1 MSVRRIS
8 LISFG
13 CPKNTADSESL
24 IRRLALEAGIS
35 YEASPKMADVIV
47 VNTCG
52 FVEDAKRESIDAILE
67 TLEHRAGGQ
76 RLVVM
81 GCLAKRYG
89 AELKAEIPEIDAIFG
104 VAQEDEIVNYL
115 SSGAEPVRLVED
127 GLTSLMFDHGVCAPS
142 VPIKV
147 AEGCDRKCTYCAIP
161 SIRGPFVSRGQQDI
175 LNEAERYVRG
185 GAREL
190 VLVAQDLTAY
200 GVGGYGL
207 PQLIRDICS
216 IQGEFWVRPMY
227 LHPSGI
233 TDELLGVFAQ
243 GGKVTPYVDMPLQHS
258 EGKILK
264 LMGRGGSR
272 RSLLGLVKRVRAAIP
287 GVALRTTFIVGFPG
301 EGEAEFEGLLEF
313 IEEARF
319 ERMGV
324 FKYSKEDGTT
334 ARALKGQVPRRVKE
348 SRYHRA
354 MVLQAGISLEHNRA
368 LVGSRARVLI
378 EEAMPGGIPAIGRIT
393 TQAPEIDG
401 LTFVQ
406 NPGGLLARGDFVDIN
421 ITRAMD
427 YDIEG
432 EPV

>member
-1 MSVRRIS
+1 MSVKRIS

-24 IRRLALEAGIS
+24 IRRLASEAGIS
-35 YEASPKMADVIV
+35 YDAHPEMADVIV

-52 FVEDAKRESIDAILE
+52 FIEDAKRESIDAILE
-67 TLEHRAGGQ
+67 VLERRAEGQ

-104 VAQEDEIVNYL
+104 VAQEDEIVDYL
-115 SSGAEPVRLVED
+115 SAGSATVSPVEGD
-127 GLTSLMFDHGVCAPS
+127 LTSLMFEQGKCAPS

-161 SIRGPFVSRGQQDI
+161 SMRGSFTSRRPDEI
-175 LNEAERYVRG
+175 LAEAERYVRG

-190 VLVAQDLTAY
+190 MLVAQDLTAY
-200 GVGGYGL
+200 GAAGYGL
-207 PQLIRDICS
+207 PDLIRDIRS
-216 IQGEFWVRPMY
+216 IDGDFWVRPMY
-227 LHPSGI
+227 LHPSGM

-258 EGKILK
+258 EGKVLK
-264 LMGRGGSR
+264 LMGRGGAHR
-272 RSLLGLVKRVRAAIP
+272 TLLGLIKRVRAAIP
-287 GVALRTTFIVGFPG
+287 GVALRSTFIVGFPG
-301 EGEAEFEGLLEF
+301 ETETEFEGLLAF
-313 IEEARF
+313 IEEARL

-324 FKYSKEDGTT
+324 FKYSKEDGTA
-334 ARALKGQVPRRVKE
+334 ARLLKGQVPKRVKE

-354 MVLQAGISLEHNRA
+354 MVLQAGISLEVNQA
-368 LVGSRARVLI
+368 LVGTYARVLI
-378 EEAMPGGIPAIGRIT
+378 EEAMPGGVPAIGRIS

-401 LTFVQ
+401 LTFVR
-406 NPGGLLARGDFVDIN
+406 NDGGLVRGEFVDVK
-421 ITRAMD
+421 ITRALD